1 MKNNRNDFRY
11 SIKWQLPILF
21 TGLMAL
27 IILIVW
33 VVNNVWLEDYYI
45 REKSHA
51 LMDAYDQLAQ
61 ALENE
66 TFGSEEFTDELEKKC
81 DKYSMDVLVIDSD
94 SQVVLYTGRNPED
107 LRMRIWDHLFL
118 DEIEGMTPGMQAPG
132 EGQLM
137 PSPPAGEG
145 TTAPD
150 DVKDYTQKRPVEKK
164 IHSEKV
170 LISND
175 DYEITVNRDDRSNSE
190 YIDLIGTLADG
201 DNILIRSPLESI
213 QLSVDISNRFLAY
226 IGIIALLITAIVIW
240 LVSRKISRP
249 VMELADISKKMASLD
264 FDAKYRGKAHNEIAV
279 LGENINKLSDSLE
292 STISELKT
300 ANNELQKDIE
310 HKTEID
316 EMRKEFL
323 SNVSHELKTPI
334 AIIQGYAEGLSDGVN
349 DGDPESQKYY
359 SDVIVDEAKKMNTMV
374 QKLLSL
380 NQLEFGEN
388 VATME
393 RFDIL
398 ALIKAVVE
406 SSQILAEAKDIDITY
421 SQGRPLYVWGDEFM
435 VEEVVTNYLSNA
447 INHCS
452 GDKKIDIKVE
462 EKDGTVRTTVFNTGD
477 PIPEES
483 IDKIWTKFYKVD
495 KARTRAYGGSGIGL
509 SIVKAIMESMNQN
522 YGVKNYDNGVAFWF
536 ELSSRSK

>member
-45 REKSHA
+45 REKSGV
-51 LMDAYDQLAQ
+51 LRDAYNQLNQSVADG
-61 ALENE
+61 
-66 TFGSEEFTDELEKKC
+66 TFGTEEFTNELDKKC
-81 DKYSMDVLVIDSD
+81 DRYSLDVLVIDSD
-94 SQVVLYTGRNPED
+94 SKVVVYNGRNPED

-118 DEIEGMTPGMQAPG
+118 DEIEGIKPEPPIKEDGTP
-132 EGQLM
+132 
-137 PSPPAGEG
+137 
-145 TTAPD
+145 PD
-150 DVKDYTQKRPVEKK
+150 EVMDYKDKKPLAEKNV
-164 IHSEKV
+164 SEKL

-175 DYEITVNRDDRSNSE
+175 DYEITINKDERSNSE
-190 YIDLIGTLADG
+190 YIDLIGTLSNEDI
-201 DNILIRSPLESI
+201 ILIRSPLESI
-213 QLSVDISNRFLAY
+213 QVSVDISNRFLAY
-226 IGIIALLITAIVIW
+226 IGIIALFITAVVIW
-240 LVSRKISRP
+240 FVSGKIAKP

-406 SSQILAEAKDIDITY
+406 SSQILMEAKDIDITY

-452 GDKKIDIKVE
+452 GEKKIDIKVE

-509 SIVKAIMESMNQN
+509 CIVKAIMESMNQN

>member
-45 REKSHA
+45 REKSGV
-51 LMDAYDQLAQ
+51 LRDAYNQLNQSVADG
-61 ALENE
+61 
-66 TFGSEEFTDELEKKC
+66 TFGTEEFTNELDKKC
-81 DKYSMDVLVIDSD
+81 DRYSLDVLVIDSD
-94 SQVVLYTGRNPED
+94 SKVVVYNGRNPED

-118 DEIEGMTPGMQAPG
+118 DEIEGIKPEPPIKEDSTP
-132 EGQLM
+132 
-137 PSPPAGEG
+137 
-145 TTAPD
+145 PD
-150 DVKDYTQKRPVEKK
+150 EVMDYKDKKPLAEKNV
-164 IHSEKV
+164 SEKL

-175 DYEITVNRDDRSNSE
+175 DYEITINKDERSNSE
-190 YIDLIGTLADG
+190 YIDLIGTLSNEDI
-201 DNILIRSPLESI
+201 ILIRSPLESI
-213 QLSVDISNRFLAY
+213 QVSVDISNRFLAY
-226 IGIIALLITAIVIW
+226 IGIIALFVTAVVIW
-240 LVSRKISRP
+240 FVSGKIAKP

-406 SSQILAEAKDIDITY
+406 SSQILMEAKDIDITY

-452 GDKKIDIKVE
+452 GEKKIDIKVE